1 MRHPKQTLAATISL
15 LLAGTAPSS
24 WAVLNAVD
32 PGDPAGTYLAAN
44 GFFPAWYQDTH
55 GVVLDLCLS
64 KAESAN
70 GPLCVLLANP
80 GIFDPAFDIC
90 FPGECAGVTL
100 PLDQTY
106 NFPDESFWFTG
117 DATINQNGVAL
128 TYVSA
133 LEAAFGG
140 GDPAPGDQISFA
152 RIRIR
157 VDLPGTAPLGN
168 YVITHPYGVEVFSV
182 DNPGIKVI
190 NMTRDIGIGA
200 PGVFTGALAGDIGP
214 FLRGVGGP
222 YTATNPDTLALE
234 TFVGDPNILEPV
246 TGSPFGTN
254 FVRIEGPGGFTTLE
268 TDLFEVSGK
277 ISAVVLPTPLV
288 IERTS
293 YSRTVDPLTSA
304 TVSQEDVFALAPPT
318 SVSVSFLDTALATIP
333 MTDGDANGAWFG
345 QSGDDPILP
354 ATIDVTA
361 ELAGSDPTTETSD
374 LVDLVTISRAEYS
387 LAAGTLTVEAASSDE
402 VDNPTLSANGT
413 DLTLTGPDALQS
425 AIIGGLTIPPAFVT
439 VTSAN
444 GGTDSEPVVVLP

>member
-1 MRHPKQTLAATISL
+1 MRYSKQTLAATISL
-15 LLAGTAPSS
+15 LLAGAAPSS

-32 PGDPAGTYLAAN
+32 PGPYLAAN
-44 GFFPAWYQDTH
+44 GFFPAWYQDTDAIA
-55 GVVLDLCLS
+55 LDLCLS

-90 FPGECAGVTL
+90 FPGECAEETL
-100 PLDQTY
+100 PPDQTF

-117 DATINQNGVAL
+117 DATINANGVAL

-133 LEAAFGG
+133 LEAAFGAG
-140 GDPAPGDQISFA
+140 EPAPGDQISFA

-157 VDLPGTAPLGN
+157 VDLPGNAPLGN

-182 DNPGIKVI
+182 DNPGVKVI

-200 PGVFTGALAGDIGP
+200 PGDFTGALAGDIGP
-214 FLRGVGGP
+214 FLESVNGP
-222 YTATNPDTLALE
+222 YTATNPDTLATE
-234 TFVGDPNILEPV
+234 TFVGDPNLLEPV

-254 FVRIEGPGGFTTLE
+254 FVRVEGPGGFAPVE
-268 TDLFEVSGK
+268 TNLFAVSGK
-277 ISAVVLPTPLV
+277 ISTVVLPTPLL

-293 YSRTVDPLTSA
+293 YSRTTASA
-304 TVSQEDVFALAPPT
+304 QEDVFALAPPDA
-318 SVSVSFLDTALATIP
+318 SVSFVDTALATID
-333 MTDGDANGAWFG
+333 MTDGDENGAWFG
-345 QSGDDPILP
+345 QSPASPTLP
-354 ATIDVTA
+354 ATIEVTA
-361 ELAGSDPTTETSD
+361 VGVASDPTTEPNA

-387 LAAGTLTVEAASSDE
+387 QATGTLTVEAASSDE
-402 VDNPTLSANGT
+402 VDDPTLSANGT
-413 DLTLTGPDALQS
+413 PMALVDTGPLQS
-425 AIIGGLTIPPAFVT
+425 ATIDGLTIPPAFVT

>member
-1 MRHPKQTLAATISL
+1 MRHPKQILAATISL
-15 LLAGTAPSS
+15 LLAGAAPSS

-32 PGDPAGTYLAAN
+32 PGPYVAAN
-44 GFFPAWYQDTH
+44 GFFPQWYQDTD
-55 GVVLDLCLS
+55 GVALDLCLS
-64 KAESAN
+64 KAESGN
-70 GPLCVLLANP
+70 GPLCILLANP
-80 GIFDPAFDIC
+80 GIFDPAFAIC
-90 FPGECAGVTL
+90 FPGECAGVAL
-100 PLDQTY
+100 PPDQTY

-117 DATINQNGVAL
+117 DATINQNGVVL
-128 TYVSA
+128 TYGSA

-140 GDPAPGDQISFA
+140 GDPAPADQISFA

-157 VDLPGTAPLGN
+157 ADLPTNAPLGN

-182 DNPGIKVI
+182 DNPGVKVI

-200 PGVFTGALAGDIGP
+200 PGDFTGALAGDIGP

-222 YTATNPDTLALE
+222 YTSGTE

-268 TDLFEVSGK
+268 TDLFAVSGK

-293 YSRTVDPLTSA
+293 YSRTDTTA
-304 TVSQEDVFALAPPT
+304 QEDVFALAPPT
-318 SVSVSFLDTALATIP
+318 STSVSFVDTDSLVTL

-345 QSGDDPILP
+345 QSPADPTLP
-354 ATIDVTA
+354 ASIEVTA
-361 ELAGSDPTTETSD
+361 DNTPSNNSPTTETGD

-413 DLTLTGPDALQS
+413 PLTLVGPGALQS
-425 AIIGGLTIPPAFVT
+425 ATIDGLTIPPAFVT

>member
-1 MRHPKQTLAATISL
+1 MRHPKPALAATIVL
-15 LLAGTAPSS
+15 LLVTAAPSS
-24 WAVLNAVD
+24 WAALNAVD
-32 PGDPAGTYLAAN
+32 PGPYVAAN

-55 GVVLDLCLS
+55 GVALDLCLS

-100 PLDQTY
+100 PPDQTY

-133 LEAAFGG
+133 LEAAFGA

-157 VDLPGTAPLGN
+157 VDLPANAPLGN

-200 PGVFTGALAGDIGP
+200 PGTFDGALAGDIGP
-214 FLRGVGGP
+214 FLSSVNAP
-222 YTATNPDTLALE
+222 YTATNPDIGATE
-234 TFVGDPNILEPV
+234 NFVGDPNLLEPV

-254 FVRIEGPGGFTTLE
+254 FVRMEGPGGFTPVQ
-268 TDLFEVSGK
+268 TDLFAVSGK
-277 ISAVVLPTPLV
+277 ISTVVLPTPLL
-288 IERTS
+288 IQRTS
-293 YSRTVDPLTSA
+293 YSRTA
-304 TVSQEDVFALAPPT
+304 TGAQEDVFALAPPT
-318 SVSVSFLDTALATIP
+318 ASVSFLDTALATIT
-333 MTDGDANGAWFG
+333 MADGDANGAWFG
-345 QSGDDPILP
+345 QSPANPTLP
-354 ATIDVTA
+354 ATISVTA
-361 ELAGSDPTTETSD
+361 ALAGSDPTTKSSD

-387 LAAGTLTVEAASSDE
+387 LAAGTLTVEATSSDE
-402 VDNPTLSANGT
+402 VENPTLTANGT
-413 DLTLTGPDALQS
+413 DLTLTGPGSLQS
-425 AIIGGLTIPPAFVT
+425 ATIGGFAIPPAFVT

-444 GGTDSEPVVVLP
+444 GGTDSEPVVILP

>member
-15 LLAGTAPSS
+15 LLAGAAPSS

-32 PGDPAGTYLAAN
+32 PGPYVAAN
-44 GFFPAWYQDTH
+44 GFFPAWYQDTD

-90 FPGECAGVTL
+90 FPGECDGVTL
-100 PLDQTY
+100 PPDQTY
-106 NFPDESFWFTG
+106 NVPDESFWFTA
-117 DATINQNGVAL
+117 DATFTGPGNLDV

-140 GDPAPGDQISFA
+140 GDPAIGDQISFA

-157 VDLPGTAPLGN
+157 VDLPNNAPAGE
-168 YVITHPYGVEVFSV
+168 YIITHPFGVELIPVLA
-182 DNPGIKVI
+182 GGRRAI

-200 PGVFTGALAGDIGP
+200 PGVFTGALEGDIGP

-222 YTATNPDTLALE
+222 YTATNPDTGVTE
-234 TFVGDPNILEPV
+234 TFIGDPNIPEAV

-254 FVRIEGPGGFTTLE
+254 FVRIEGPPGFTPQE
-268 TDLFEVSGK
+268 TDQFFVSGK
-277 ISAVVLPTPLV
+277 LSTVTLPTPFIV
-288 IERTS
+288 QRTS
-293 YSRTVDPLTSA
+293 YSRTATSA
-304 TVSQEDVFALAPPT
+304 QEDVFALAPSAST
-318 SVSVSFLDTALATIP
+318 SVSFVDTDGLEAT

-345 QSGDDPILP
+345 QSAADPTP
-354 ATIDVTA
+354 PVTIDVTA
-361 ELAGSDPTTETSD
+361 ALPDADPTTETSA

-387 LAAGTLTVEAASSDE
+387 QSTGELTVEASSSDE
-402 VDNPTLSANGT
+402 VDNPALTADGT
-413 DLTLTGPDALQS
+413 PMDLVDTGPLRTVT
-425 AIIGGLTIPPAFVT
+425 IGGFTIPPAFVT